1 MKIALSDVLVCK
13 EIGANQREVKNF
25 KAVKIGGI
33 TLYYSYDTIIGFSTP
48 NTNLCVTENIWGT
61 TTGRHLNMISDK
73 KDRIP
78 RKEFLEKLD
87 NIILDINVLGE

>member
-1 MKIALSDVLVCK
+1 MKVALSDVLVCK
-13 EIGANQREVKNF
+13 EIGANQREVRNF

-48 NTNLCVTENIWGT
+48 NTDLCVTENIWGT

-73 KDRIP
+73 KGRIP

-87 NIILDINVLGE
+87 NIILDVNVLGE